1 MASRRENA
9 LDLAKFVDN
18 GVRVKLSG
26 GREGEGE
33 RGGGGGR
40 RRRNSLLPPRS
51 PTPSLSPPPPH
62 SRGRAQ
68 GLRPAAEPGAGRG
81 GRVFARCERE
91 GKEGPAAA
99 EVPPHHAHPPSL
111 PFSDKDDLLRVTDA
125 TRPLGLCVL
134 RGTAVMAVAPT
145 AGAERL
151 AANPFAGAEEAG

>member
-33 RGGGGGR
+33 RGGGGGGAVAIRCCR
-40 RRRNSLLPPRS
+40 RDPRPP
-51 PTPSLSPPPPH
+51 PSPPPPTVEGVLKGYDQLLNLVLDEAVEFLRGEREKAR
-62 SRGRAQ
+62 RGRLQ
-68 GLRPAAEPGAGRG
+68 PTS
-81 GRVFARCERE
+81 
-91 GKEGPAAA
+91 
-99 EVPPHHAHPPSL
+99 PPHHAHPPSP